1 MTKNIRSLPRGS
13 AASSTSEE
21 LSIGLST
28 QEGFSVAMQF
38 RELADVYERLDATS
52 SRLEM
57 ADILAGFFKSAGPL
71 DLRRSIYLTQGQL
84 YPDFYPQKLG
94 MADKLLIK
102 TLASVTGTK
111 EQAVQEAQLKEGDLG
126 TVAGRLFQTK
136 RQTTLFSEPLTLD
149 RVYTAL
155 EKVSVSEG
163 GGSQESKMK
172 LLADILHDS
181 SDVEAKYICRMVTGK
196 MRLGVASMTVIDAL
210 ALAFAT
216 KEERDVIERAF
227 NISSDLGSVGET
239 LSRSGL
245 EGVRAMHVQVGNP
258 IRAML
263 AERMSSPAD
272 ILEKMGGGC
281 SFEYKYDGVRVQAHI
296 DGDSVKLFSR
306 RLEELT
312 GQFPDVVATVKAAF
326 TGKSAI
332 VEGECVPVDINTGEF
347 LPFQEVSHRRGRK
360 HGLDEAM
367 EDYPVRFCLFDCLY
381 LDGKDMT
388 EETILK
394 RRAALSANFKTSDQ
408 LKLSEMRVL
417 DNDSAVQAFFMEAIR
432 DGCEG
437 LMAKSIGP
445 DSIYRAGSRGFL
457 WIKYKKEYRS
467 ELNDTVDLVAVG
479 AFAGRGKRKGFYGAL
494 LMATYNAAEDRF
506 ESVSKLGSG
515 FNDEELAEMLK
526 LLEPHRISE
535 KHHQVSSNMQ
545 ADYWFEPSVVLEVLG
560 AEITVSPIHTAA
572 YGAIKKDGG
581 LAIRFPRFT
590 GKVRSDKGPREATT
604 SSELLDMYRQQLK
617 KIEE

>member
-1 MTKNIRSLPRGS
+1 ML
-13 AASSTSEE
+13 
-21 LSIGLST
+21 
-28 QEGFSVAMQF
+28 F
-38 RELADVYERLDATS
+38 RDLADVYERLDATT

-57 ADILAGFFKSAGPL
+57 ADILASFFKGAEPL

-84 YPDFYPQKLG
+84 YPDYYPQKLG

-126 TVAGRLFQTK
+126 SVASHLYETK
-136 RQTTLFSEPLTLD
+136 RQTTLFSEPLTLN

-155 EKVSVSEG
+155 EKVSTSEG
-163 GGSQESKMK
+163 GGSQDSKMK
-172 LLADILHDS
+172 QLADILHDAS
-181 SDVEAKYICRMVTGK
+181 AVEAKYICRMVTGK

-210 ALAFAT
+210 SIAFAT

-227 NISSDLGSVGET
+227 NVTSDLGMVGET
-239 LSRSGL
+239 LSRGGL
-245 EGVRAMHVQVGNP
+245 EGVRSLHVQVGNP

-263 AERMSSPAD
+263 AERMSSPSD
-272 ILEKMGGGC
+272 ILERMGGGC
-281 SFEYKYDGVRVQAHI
+281 AFEYKYDGVRVQAHI
-296 DGDSVKLFSR
+296 DGNSVKLFSR

-312 GQFPDVVATVKAAF
+312 GQFPDVVAAIKASF
-326 TGKSAI
+326 TAKSAI
-332 VEGECVPVDINTGEF
+332 VEGECVPIDINTGEF

-360 HGLDEAM
+360 HGLSEAV
-367 EDYPVRFCLFDCLY
+367 EEYPVRFCLFDLLY

-394 RRAALSANFKTSDQ
+394 RRAALSSSFTTTDQ

-417 DNDSAVQAFFMEAIR
+417 DNEIAVQSFFMEAIR

-445 DSIYRAGSRGFL
+445 DSVYRAGSRGFL

-467 ELNDTVDLVAVG
+467 ELNDTVDLVVVG

-494 LMATYNAAEDRF
+494 LMATYNEAEDRF
-506 ESVSKLGSG
+506 ETVSKLGSG
-515 FNDEELAEMLK
+515 FDDAELAEILK
-526 LLEPHRISE
+526 VLEQHRIADR
-535 KHHQVSSNMQ
+535 HHQVSSNMQ
-545 ADYWFEPSVVLEVLG
+545 ADYWFEPAIVLEVLG

-572 YGAIKKDGG
+572 FGTVKKDGG

-590 GKVRSDKGPREATT
+590 GKVRTDKGPREATT
-604 SSELLDMYRQQLK
+604 STELLDMYRQQLK
-617 KIEE
+617 KIDE